1 MEPLSNQECAGEG
14 KGFIRLT
21 TDRVRENLVDI
32 MRRVMVEGE
41 RILLQEAGEE
51 FAAIIPLREFE
62 RLDDIM
68 VELKPSQYRPEEE
81 EYYEGD
87 IAIHCVYA
95 DEVQEY
101 FYEILEEVRIE
112 GELFGL
118 LPPEN
123 LGGIEVDIFVPV
135 AILMSPDRFWVPE
148 YILAEKRDMD
158 ERCS

>member
-1 MEPLSNQECAGEG
+1 MEPLRNQECAGEG

-21 TDRVRENLVDI
+21 SDEVRENLVDI

-51 FAAIIPLREFE
+51 FAAIIPVGEFE

-68 VELKPSQYRPEEE
+68 VELKPSQYLPEEE
-81 EYYEGD
+81 EYYED
-87 IAIHCVYA
+87 EMVIHCVDA

-101 FYEILEEVRIE
+101 FAEILEEVRIE

-123 LGGIEVDIFVPV
+123 LGGREVDIFVPV
-135 AILMSPDRFWVPE
+135 ALLMSPDRFWVPE
-148 YILAEKRDMD
+148 YIIAEKRDMD
-158 ERCS
+158 ERCG